1 MTGPSDRSTGAEFVT
16 RRAVAAVDRDV
27 RTRVIATLTKRFGDL
42 DRAEDAL
49 QDALAQAL
57 VTWPRTGVPESPEAW
72 LTTTAKRRVLDALWR
87 ENVLAG
93 KLAQLQT
100 DSDRAP
106 IPADFGDPAD
116 TVPMPLPDERL
127 GMFFAYTHP
136 VLRVDDRIALM
147 LRFVAGLTT
156 PEVAHALLIPV
167 PTAQQRLVRAK
178 NRIRTLGVP
187 FHPPRPDDLP
197 ERLGGVLR
205 VVYLTYSEGY
215 ARSTGSEHIRDDIT
229 VEAISLARTLHGLLP
244 RAETS
249 GLLALL
255 LLTESRRPAR
265 VEPSG
270 RPIPLSDQ
278 DRTRWDARLIE
289 EGTMLAESAAAQRG
303 AGAYTVQ
310 AAIAA
315 VHAEAA
321 TSDATDW
328 AQIAVLYRMLET
340 HDPGPVVRVGR
351 AVAVGRAF
359 GPTRG
364 LAMLDRLASNPALD
378 RYRPFHV
385 ARALTLEELDD
396 HDGAADAYRRALDL
410 PGNEAEDDYLASA
423 LAGLVQTDHPGDN
436 SL

>member
-1 MTGPSDRSTGAEFVT
+1 MTGPPDRSAGALFVA
-16 RRAVAAVDRDV
+16 RRAVASIDRDV
-27 RTRVIATLTKRFGDL
+27 RTRVIATLTARFGDL

-57 VTWPRTGVPESPEAW
+57 ITWPQAGVPESPEAW
-72 LTTTAKRRVLDALWR
+72 LTTTAKRRVLDALRR

-93 KLAQLQT
+93 KLAQLQN

-106 IPADFGDPAD
+106 VPADFGDPAD
-116 TVPMPLPDERL
+116 ITQTQLTDERL
-127 GMFFAYTHP
+127 GMFFACTHP
-136 VLRVDDRIALM
+136 VLRIEDRIALM

-178 NRIRTLGVP
+178 KRIKALGVP

-197 ERLGGVLR
+197 DRLGGVLR
-205 VVYLTYSEGY
+205 VVYLMYSEGY
-215 ARSTGSEHIRDDIT
+215 ARSTGSSHIRDDIT
-229 VEAISLARTLHGLLP
+229 AEAIALTRTLYVLLP
-244 RAETS
+244 CAETA

-265 VEPSG
+265 VDSDG

-278 DRTRWDARLIE
+278 DRMRWDAGLVA
-289 EGTMLAESAAAQRG
+289 EGTRLAESAAAQRD
-303 AGAYTVQ
+303 AGAYTIQ

-315 VHAEAA
+315 VHAEARTA
-321 TSDATDW
+321 DETDW
-328 AQIAVLYRMLET
+328 AQIAVLYRLLEA

-351 AVAVGRAF
+351 AVSVGRAF
-359 GPTRG
+359 GPSRG
-364 LAMLDRLASNPALD
+364 IEMLDRLASNAALD

-385 ARALTLEELDD
+385 ARALTLAELDD
-396 HDGAADAYRRALDL
+396 HDGAAAAYRRALEL

-423 LAGLVQTDHPGDN
+423 LADLGRDP
-436 SL
+436 